1 MGIVEKCEFT
11 SQKSLVIPY
20 DAVLIT
26 VFLQDIVVQK
36 PFDGQIIYRT
46 IGTEKIVNR
55 KNEKNLKK
63 VVFLFLDSLYII
75 EGLIEIKKIKR
86 QD

>member
-1 MGIVEKCEFT
+1 MEKCEFT

-63 VVFLFLDSLYII
+63 VVFFISCLLGNFSIFA
-75 EGLIEIKKIKR
+75 
-86 QD
+86 

>member
-1 MGIVEKCEFT
+1 MEKCEFT